1 MRISNPVLR
10 LKASME
16 PPGLTEGLTNSKQES
31 IIGTQNGSDL
41 FNEMKHQFLSFK
53 RQKFLENLECY
64 ENLAKSQAPK
74 FMVIACADS
83 RVCLSYILGFQP
95 REAFV
100 VRNVANLVP
109 PFENGP
115 TETNAALEFAV
126 NSLEL
131 SVLQSMLGHHT
142 LNDFVLD
149 IFVEIGMGQ
158 MDHCENDFEADMLK
172 DTADYYSRKASNWI
186 LEDSCPDYMLKV
198 EDELK
203 LLKKVQHELLSV
215 YATQLLEQEHSGCHA
230 LLRDDKVEDLSRM
243 YRLFSKIP
251 RGLNPV
257 SSIFKQH
264 VTVEGT
270 ALVKQAEDAAS
281 NKKADKKDVVGLQ
294 EQLHDKYMAYALKEA
309 FEVFCNKGVGGSS
322 SVELR
327 ATFCDNILK
336 KGGSEKL
343 SDETIEETLEKV
355 VKLLAY
361 ISDKDLF
368 TEFYRKK
375 LARRLLFD
383 KSANDEQERS
393 ILTKLMQ
400 QCGGQFTSK
409 MEGMVTDLTLARK
422 NQTNFKEY
430 LKTNPDAS
438 PGIDLTVTVP
448 TTGFWPGY
456 KSFDLN
462 LPAEM

>member
-1 MRISNPVLR
+1 
-10 LKASME
+10 ME
-16 PPGLTEGLTNSKQES
+16 PPRLTEGLTNSKQES

-109 PFENGP
+109 LFENVP

-126 NSLEL
+126 NSLEYVGAPY
-131 SVLQSMLGHHT
+131 SCDISYEPFLG
-142 LNDFVLD
+142 L
-149 IFVEIGMGQ
+149 EIGMGQ

-198 EDELK
+198 EECLKREKDRVAHYLHSSSELK
-203 LLKKVQHELLSV
+203 LLEKVQHELLSV
-215 YATQLLEQEHSGCHA
+215 YATQLLEQEHSRCHA

-264 VTVEGT
+264 VTAEGT

-281 NKKADKKDVVGLQ
+281 NKKDDEFLTDLISMPNHHLGQWALCYGSFPTLRPVQRCMGYSLTKADKKDVVGLH
-294 EQLHDKYMAYALKEA
+294 EQVFVRKVIKLHDKYMAYVNNCFMNHTLFHKALKEA
-309 FEVFCNKGVGGSS
+309 FEVFCNKVVGGSS
-322 SVELR
+322 SAELL
-327 ATFCDNILK
+327 ATFCDKILNK
-336 KGGSEKL
+336 EPNNK
-343 SDETIEETLEKV
+343 TI
-355 VKLLAY
+355 
-361 ISDKDLF
+361 SPP
-368 TEFYRKK
+368 
-375 LARRLLFD
+375 
-383 KSANDEQERS
+383 
-393 ILTKLMQ
+393 
-400 QCGGQFTSK
+400 
-409 MEGMVTDLTLARK
+409 
-422 NQTNFKEY
+422 
-430 LKTNPDAS
+430 NPH
-438 PGIDLTVTVP
+438 
-448 TTGFWPGY
+448 
-456 KSFDLN
+456 
-462 LPAEM
+462 